1 MTLVGKGDAMAIL
14 SDDLDS
20 VAAEIQ
26 QGFMQRGGF
35 KACRYLLGKLVEEIE
50 ERDHGE
56 ETQLVQIA
64 KFIGRDA
71 STTEGVN
78 SIAEVVEEEIGRLRK
93 AALAILNNA
102 MTRPYIEQ
110 HERIALARS
119 LAPMDRRHDAP
130 DGAA

>member
-1 MTLVGKGDAMAIL
+1 MAIL

-35 KACRYLLGKLVEEIE
+35 KDCRYLLRKLVEEMQE
-50 ERDHGE
+50 KNGE
-56 ETQLVQIA
+56 DEKQLVQIA

-78 SIAEVVEEEIGRLRK
+78 SIAAVVEEEIGRLRK
-93 AALAILNNA
+93 VEKAALAILNNT

-110 HERIALARS
+110 HERIALERS
-119 LAPMDRRHDAP
+119 LATKDRGTTPA